1 MSKDSVEQ
9 FIAYLKKQWSSKD
22 MAAYID
28 HLDTPRH
35 RTTNIAEGWNN
46 GLQASFHSKR
56 YTKIILG
63 RDPLLS
69 DLVTVLRQKLDVAR
83 VDSEAVTR
91 GSALSPT
98 TPKATRES
106 LDRVSTIRHM
116 FLA

>member
-1 MSKDSVEQ
+1 MDYKRASIVS
-9 FIAYLKKQWSSKD
+9 
-22 MAAYID
+22 
-28 HLDTPRH
+28 DT
-35 RTTNIAEGWNN
+35 
-46 GLQASFHSKR
+46 Q
-56 YTKIILG
+56 KIILG

-116 FLA
+116 FLAQFKRHDGNPPKDVVDRYLLRLRTFIPTDLR